1 MFRLTQPTSHCVSTK
16 EKLSVDSFA
25 ASCFNLASRPLFE
38 VFSTKTKF
46 TLQQFTRQPAC
57 RDHWVI
63 PPNNRTILLIHFAS
77 AFRSS
82 ILSGS
87 QRAFDLAV
95 RHVAQF
101 LVPASGTVRAIR
113 GGARMHRIPAW
124 GVAVMRKPSHDWVS
138 FDGSI
143 ASDCRPKRSPLF
155 CLRQL
160 YQPLGVR
167 STLPAG
173 ASLYDACTK

>member
-1 MFRLTQPTSHCVSTK
+1 MFRLTQPTPHSVSTK
-16 EKLSVDSFA
+16 EKLSVYDFA
-25 ASCFNLASRPLFE
+25 ASCFYLFSCPQLE
-38 VFSTKTKF
+38 IASTKTKF

-63 PPNNRTILLIHFAS
+63 PLNRTILLIHSAF

-82 ILSGS
+82 FLSGS
-87 QRAFDLAV
+87 QRAVDLAV
-95 RHVAQF
+95 RHVAQT
-101 LVPASGTVRAIR
+101 LVPAGGTVRAIR

-124 GVAVMRKPSHDWVS
+124 GVAVIENLGHAEVS

-143 ASDCRPKRSPLF
+143 ASDCTPKRSPLF
-155 CLRQL
+155 VGGNFTNR
-160 YQPLGVR
+160 LGFGQR
-167 STLPAG
+167 HLGG

>member
-25 ASCFNLASRPLFE
+25 ASCFNLASRPLFKI
-38 VFSTKTKF
+38 FSTKTKF

-63 PPNNRTILLIHFAS
+63 PPNNRTILLIHSAY

-82 ILSGS
+82 FLSGS
-87 QRAFDLAV
+87 QRAVDLAV
-95 RHVAQF
+95 RHVAQT
-101 LVPASGTVRAIR
+101 LVPAGGTVRAIR

-124 GVAVMRKPSHDWVS
+124 GVAVIENLGHAEVS

-143 ASDCRPKRSPLF
+143 ASDCTPKRSPLF
-155 CLRQL
+155 VGDNLTNR
-160 YQPLGVR
+160 LGFGQRHLGGGEFV
-167 STLPAG
+167 
-173 ASLYDACTK
+173 